1 MSIAKSHRVLP
12 VPLSS
17 SSNLTSSWD
26 VKRRCNLKPAAAAHF
41 PSPSVRMAPVMDEN
55 KKEECGRRNGL
66 ITSVY
71 MCSFKEGDPCTT
83 PEVYRL
89 TSRFMSC

>member
-1 MSIAKSHRVLP
+1 MVVTLSTFPFNTKYLVNPIFKTILGFCIGLP
-12 VPLSS
+12 VYIL
-17 SSNLTSSWD
+17 L
-26 VKRRCNLKPAAAAHF
+26 
-41 PSPSVRMAPVMDEN
+41 VRVNPVVDEN